1 MPGLKARPASQPA
14 KGDVIMRVFVTGAAG
29 FIGSEVVPEL
39 IGAGHSVLGL
49 ARNDANAKRLAEL
62 GAEIHRGDLTDLTSL
77 RTGAEKAD
85 AVIHLAF
92 IHDFSKFE
100 ENCAIDKAAIE
111 AIGAVL
117 AGTQKPLLTT
127 GGLALMADG
136 RSATEDDQPSPRL
149 PRASEAAT
157 DALAERGIR
166 ASTGRLPQV
175 HDPVKQGLITYVVQI
190 AREKG
195 VSPYI
200 GEGKNRWPA
209 AHVTD
214 VARLYKLALEKG
226 ETGKKYHAVAEEG
239 VTMREVAEVVG
250 AGLKVPVKSI
260 SPEESQAH
268 FGWMAMFAGLDMPAT
283 SALTRQRLG
292 WKPKGPGMITD
303 LKAMKY

>member
-1 MPGLKARPASQPA
+1 
-14 KGDVIMRVFVTGAAG
+14 MRVFVTGAAG
-29 FIGSEVVPEL
+29 FIGSVLVPEL
-39 IGAGHSVLGL
+39 LSAGHSVLGL
-49 ARNDANAKRLAEL
+49 ARNDANAEKLTAAGVEV
-62 GAEIHRGDLTDLTSL
+62 HRGDLTDLASL
-77 RTGAEKAD
+77 RSGAEKSD

-92 IHDFSKFE
+92 VHDFTKFA

-111 AIGAVL
+111 AIGEVL
-117 AGTQKPLLTT
+117 AGTEKPLLTT

-149 PRASEAAT
+149 PRESEAAT
-157 DALAERGIR
+157 DALAKRGIR
-166 ASTGRLPQV
+166 ASTVRLPQV

-200 GEGKNRWPA
+200 GEGLNRWPA

-214 VARLYKLALEKG
+214 VAHLYKLALEKLAQDKS
-226 ETGKKYHAVAEEG
+226 EAGKKYHAVAEEG

-250 AGLKVPVKSI
+250 VGLKVPVKSI

-292 WKPKGPGMITD
+292 WKPKGPGMIAD